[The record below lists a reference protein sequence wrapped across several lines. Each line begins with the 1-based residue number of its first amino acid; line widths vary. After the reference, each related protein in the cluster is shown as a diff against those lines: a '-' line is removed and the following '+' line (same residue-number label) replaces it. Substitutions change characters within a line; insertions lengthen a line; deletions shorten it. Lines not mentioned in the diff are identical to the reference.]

1 MNLKDTNVLDGL
13 EDDYFNA
20 GDGNGLLEN
29 QEL

>member
-13 EDDYFNA
+13 EDDYFDA
-20 GDGNGLLEN
+20 GNGLLEN

>member
-13 EDDYFNA
+13 EDNYFHA
-20 GDGNGLLEN
+20 GNSNDLLEN

>member
-13 EDDYFNA
+13 EDDYF
-20 GDGNGLLEN
+20 DVGNGLLEN